1 MKMPSMNS
9 KYYQGPNLR
18 LSSSAAQNVQETQE
32 FPTKIVVSVLQ
43 IDQVQANTY
52 NFIHQLT
59 FKMHNTT
66 HCFLFTEKSYFEEN

>member
-43 IDQVQANTY
+43 IDQVQA
-52 NFIHQLT
+52 
-59 FKMHNTT
+59 
-66 HCFLFTEKSYFEEN
+66 